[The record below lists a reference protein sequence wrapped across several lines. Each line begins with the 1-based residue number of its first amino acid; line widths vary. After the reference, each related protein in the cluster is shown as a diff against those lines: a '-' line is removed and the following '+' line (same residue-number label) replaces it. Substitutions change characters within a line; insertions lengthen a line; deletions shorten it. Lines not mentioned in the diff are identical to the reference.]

1 MLKSALNSPYKNG
14 RPFYTAKKSGVYL
27 IFRNATLRYVGYSG
41 YNVYKTL
48 YRHFQSWNDPNQIRS
63 VYSPTDQQIKVRVIY
78 CNNSK
83 AKKLENALIIKY
95 QPIDNPDKL
104 SNLIIDKNEKKVLI
118 ELDDEFV
125 TFNGDL
131 PF

>member
-27 IFRNATLRYVGYSG
+27 IFKNNFLRYVGYSG

-63 VYSPTDQQIKVRVIY
+63 VYSPNDQQIKVRVIY

-83 AKKLENALIIKY
+83 AKKLESALIIKY

>member
-14 RPFYTAKKSGVYL
+14 KPFYTAKKSGVYL

-78 CNNSK
+78 CNNTK
-83 AKKLENALIIKY
+83 AKKLESALIIKY

>member
-14 RPFYTAKKSGVYL
+14 KPFYTAKKSGVYL

-63 VYSPTDQQIKVRVIY
+63 VYSPNDEQIKVRVIY

-83 AKKLENALIIKY
+83 AKKLESALIIKF

>member
-14 RPFYTAKKSGVYL
+14 KPFYTAKKSGVYL
-27 IFRNATLRYVGYSG
+27 IFKNSTLRYVGYSS

-48 YRHFQSWNDPNQIRS
+48 YRHFQSWNDPQQVRIT
-63 VYSPTDQQIKVRVIY
+63 YSPNDDEIKVRVIY
-78 CNNSK
+78 CNNTK
-83 AKKLENALIIKY
+83 AKKLESALIIRYEPK
-95 QPIDNPDKL
+95 DNPDKL
-104 SNLIIDKNEKKVLI
+104 SNLIIDRSEKKVLI

-125 TFNGDL
+125 TLNGDL

>member
-14 RPFYTAKKSGVYL
+14 KPFYTAKKSGVYL
-27 IFRNATLRYVGYSG
+27 IFKNNVLRYVGYSS

-48 YRHFQSWNDPNQIRS
+48 YRHFQSWNDPQQVRVIYNKN
-63 VYSPTDQQIKVRVIY
+63 DDQIKVRVIY
-78 CNNSK
+78 CNNTK
-83 AKKLENALIIKY
+83 AKKLESALIIRYEPK
-95 QPIDNPDKL
+95 DNPDKL
-104 SNLIIDKNEKKVLI
+104 SNLIIDRSEKKVLI

-125 TFNGDL
+125 TLNGDL

>member
-27 IFRNATLRYVGYSG
+27 IFRNSTLRYVGYSG

-48 YRHFQSWNDPNQIRS
+48 YRHFQSWNDPTQIRS

-83 AKKLENALIIKY
+83 AKKLESALIIKY

-118 ELDDEFV
+118 ELYDEFV

>member
-14 RPFYTAKKSGVYL
+14 KPFYTAKKSGVYL
-27 IFRNATLRYVGYSG
+27 IFKNSTLHYVGYSS

-48 YRHFQSWNDPNQIRS
+48 YRHFQSWNDPQQIR
-63 VYSPTDQQIKVRVIY
+63 VTYSPNDDEIKVRVIY
-78 CNNSK
+78 CNNTK
-83 AKKLENALIIKY
+83 AKKLESALIIKY
-95 QPIDNPDKL
+95 EPKDNPDKL
-104 SNLIIDKNEKKVLI
+104 SNLIIDRREKKVLI

-125 TFNGDL
+125 TLNGDL